1 MSKSYFTIQEL
12 CRSDTATVL
21 HIDNTPSDTVK
32 KNLLRMIEFLNP
44 LREAWGSPIRVNSG
58 YRCPQLNAA
67 VGGVKTSA
75 HLKGNAVD
83 LYPINGKIKEF
94 KQFIAEYL
102 EDGKSWD
109 QLLKE
114 KSAFAEWVH
123 LGLYS
128 NNGQQRKQIKNLN
141 V

>member
-12 CRSDTATVL
+12 CKSNTADVL

-32 KNLLRMIEFLNP
+32 KNLLRTIDFLNP

-58 YRCPQLNAA
+58 YRSPALNAA
-67 VGGVKTSA
+67 VGGSKTSA

-83 LYPINGKIKEF
+83 LYPINGKMKEF
-94 KQFIAEYL
+94 KQFVTEYL
-102 EDGKSWD
+102 KSGKSWD
-109 QLLKE
+109 QCLLE
-114 KSAFAEWVH
+114 RSAFAQWVH
-123 LGLYS
+123 IGLYS
-128 NNGQQRKQIKNLN
+128 NSGQQRKQIKNLN